1 MEYLKVFDTEAQY
14 DAYVNS
20 GEYEIPNVSLVAG
33 ETVKYNIHDY
43 SKDYF
48 TVKAL
53 GSGTIVWH
61 RKSVEVPS
69 YRINGGEWT
78 SNPQASS
85 YNIPVNENDEV
96 EFSFNPSSDSSL
108 FYQFLS
114 VNTDYEVYG
123 NIFSLMYGDDF
134 SGKTTFEKNIIFRSM
149 FYNDAHLVSAEN
161 LILPATTVI
170 ASAYTAMFWSSS
182 KLEKAPVLP
191 ATNLAAG
198 CYSEMFRGCPSL
210 TTAPELPAT
219 TLAPYC
225 YFWMF
230 GYCHSLTTAPEL
242 PATTLAPYCYYMM
255 FQNCVGLTEVPELSA
270 TILSQNCYRQMFQ
283 DCSNLSYIKCL
294 ATGTDTQGMPVTA
307 CTDTWIQGV
316 SETGTF
322 VKNAQMQD
330 WPQEY
335 GNHSGIPNGWTV
347 QDAS

>member
-33 ETVKYNIHDY
+33 EAVKYNIHDY

-225 YFWMF
+225 Y
-230 GYCHSLTTAPEL
+230 
-242 PATTLAPYCYYMM
+242 YMM